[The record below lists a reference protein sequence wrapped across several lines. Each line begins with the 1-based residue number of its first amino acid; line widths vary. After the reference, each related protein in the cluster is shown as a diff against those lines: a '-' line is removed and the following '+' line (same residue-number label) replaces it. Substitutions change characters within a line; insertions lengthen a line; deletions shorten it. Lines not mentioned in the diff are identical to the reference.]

1 MSTADPHNY
10 DDVKVD
16 ARGPGDNILASLSGL
31 AMDQKRAEVVVARA
45 EEALALAKA
54 ELARISEREI
64 PDLMD
69 KAEMTEYTTKDGIK
83 IKISEKVR
91 GSIPKA
97 TEAQAFAWL
106 TENKHDDLIK
116 REFKIGFGKN
126 EEAWAKK
133 FLADLQKR
141 KRPLAFELKRTVHAS
156 TLASFVKGQL
166 ESGVDFPMDIFGVF
180 RQRASTIEVKE

>member
-1 MSTADPHNY
+1 MADDIYNY
-10 DDVKVD
+10 DDIKQEE
-16 ARGPGDNILASLSGL
+16 RGPGDNILASLSAL
-31 AMDQKRAEVVVARA
+31 ALEQKRAEVAVAKA
-45 EEALALAKA
+45 EEALALATA
-54 ELARISEREI
+54 ELKRISEQTI

-69 KAEMTEYTTKDGIK
+69 VAKMEEYTTSDGIK
-83 IKISEKVR
+83 IKIGVKIR

-97 TEAQAFAWL
+97 TEAQAFQWL
-106 TENKHDDLIK
+106 MDQKHDDLIK
-116 REFKIGFGKN
+116 REFKIQFGKN

-141 KRPLAFELKRTVHAS
+141 KRPLAFELKRTVHSS

-166 ESGVDFPMDIFGVF
+166 ETGVDFPMDIFGVY